1 MGKKERMKWQ
11 GIIIVVMVFLMM
23 LLLQG
28 CCLIFECACHYRHRV
43 RNCSGETLK
52 CRIVSAGRSR
62 DIQLAPGETV
72 RFEYCTELFVL
83 QGEAYDAAFPSILGG
98 GLFCPLEIT
107 PEKTLFVTDPSFYDC
122 VPSPYLHPVYIPHN
136 KRLYWGDLVDETLAN
151 SQAFQRQL
159 KVWQDPDSGIEWQY
173 RLLEGK
179 AILESKAP
187 FTQKW
192 AYQQK
197 VMLPAFIEKAPV
209 CAIGASCFENTAV
222 GAVTLPNGIESIG
235 ERAFHACF
243 HLESVTLPKGLILI
257 EDRAFGSCWNLKT
270 LRFPDTMEA
279 IGTSAF
285 EYCLALT
292 EIELPK
298 RMRFLGW
305 YAFCYCER
313 LTTIRFDGPPPAGEG
328 SIVMSSKKVVGIYPD
343 EYEVAWEP
351 VIVDGYWRGLR
362 MVKRSQLVCES
373 EELQ

>member
-1 MGKKERMKWQ
+1 MRRRRRVLLKWQ
-11 GIIIVVMVFLMM
+11 GM
-23 LLLQG
+23 LIFAMIFLQG
-28 CCLIFECACHYRHRV
+28 CCLIFECPCNYRHRI
-43 RNCSGETLK
+43 RNCSGETLE
-52 CRIVSAGRSR
+52 CRIVSAERER
-62 DIQLAPGETV
+62 NVLLAPGETV
-72 RFEYCTELFVL
+72 RLKDCSELFL
-83 QGEAYDAAFPSILGG
+83 LREGEYDAAFPSILGG

-107 PEKTLFVTDPSFYDC
+107 PEKTLFVTDPSFYDH

-136 KRLYWGDLVDETLAN
+136 KRLYWGDLIDETLAN
-151 SQAFQRQL
+151 IQSFQRQL

-173 RLLEGK
+173 RLMEGK

-197 VMLPAFIEKAPV
+197 VMLPASIGETPV
-209 CAIGASCFENTAV
+209 YAIGASCFENTDV
-222 GAVTLPNGIESIG
+222 GAVALPNGIESIG
-235 ERAFHACF
+235 EKAFNACF
-243 HLESVTLPKGLILI
+243 HLESVTLSKGLIRI

-270 LRFPDTMEA
+270 LRFPDTMET

-305 YAFCYCER
+305 HTFYCCER
-313 LTTIRFDGPPPAGEG
+313 LTTIRFDGPPPAGAG

-343 EYEVAWEP
+343 EYEAAWAP